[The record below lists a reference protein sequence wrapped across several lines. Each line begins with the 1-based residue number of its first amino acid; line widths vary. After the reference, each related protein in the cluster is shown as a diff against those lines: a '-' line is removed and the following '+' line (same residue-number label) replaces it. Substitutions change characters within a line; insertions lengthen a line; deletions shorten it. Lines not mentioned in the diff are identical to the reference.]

1 MNIEM
6 LPLRP
11 TTDQLAKM
19 AYVYIRQSSLMQVT
33 RHAESTEI
41 QYSLVERAVQL
52 GWPRERVEI
61 IDEDLGKSGA
71 DAYARGGFQ
80 HLLAEISL
88 ARAGL
93 VLSYDASRLAR
104 NNRDWYQLLEVCS
117 IFGTLIAD
125 GERLYDPRLYHD
137 RLLLGLTG
145 MLSEAELHQLKQ
157 RMQAGARHKAERGE
171 LRQGLPVGLARGP
184 AGEVILNPDEEVQA
198 RIRLVFE
205 KFREIRSASGVM
217 RYLRA
222 ANLPLPARPR
232 AGPAPHEIVWQPA
245 RTSAILDMLH
255 NPAYAGAYVY
265 GRKLLEPARRSPGHP
280 SGGRILQPIDK
291 WEICLHNRYPAYI
304 AWDEFVANQAQ
315 LHANSLKY
323 REEQP
328 GVARKGQALLQGIV
342 RCGRC
347 GALLHLHYSGPQG
360 EFPEYRCSADQSQFG
375 GTDCQR
381 VRALALDT
389 QVERRFL
396 EALQPDQVT
405 LALAA
410 LAHLEQEEQA
420 ENKQWE
426 LRLERAHYEAK
437 RAERQYQA
445 VEPENRLVA
454 HSLEKQWEERLRAV
468 ETVEK
473 EYHAWKASRFGS
485 LTEADRE
492 AIVALGSDLPALWQ
506 AATTTNTERKQMLR
520 LVIREVIVDSKRA
533 EGQVW
538 VQINWQTGAQEQF
551 WYQRRV
557 SSYAVFAGTQA
568 LEQRVRE
575 LNAAGLMDAQ
585 IAATLEREGYQT
597 PGLVHPITSKI
608 VCHLRAKWKI
618 PTVKLNHN
626 QQNPAQWEDGSYSV
640 EGAAARL
647 GVSQDAIFTWLKTG
661 RLKGEHLGRSMP
673 WKISLTE
680 DDERRLHE
688 WLQCQGRRTRRSKRE
703 AL

>member
-1 MNIEM
+1 MNAE
-6 LPLRP
+6 LLSLTP
-11 TTDQLAKM
+11 TTDQRAKM

-33 RHAESTEI
+33 RHAESTEL
-41 QYSLVERAVQL
+41 QYSLVERAVKL
-52 GWPRERVEI
+52 GWPRERVEV

-71 DAYARGGFQ
+71 DAFARGGFQ

-93 VLSYDASRLAR
+93 VLSFDASRLAR

-198 RIRLVFE
+198 RLRLVFE

-217 RYLRA
+217 RSLRA
-222 ANLPLPARPR
+222 AHLPLPARPR
-232 AGPAPHEIVWQPA
+232 VGPAPYEVVWQPA
-245 RTSAILDMLH
+245 RTSAILDILH

-265 GRKLLEPARRSPGHP
+265 GRKQLDPARRTPAHP
-280 SGGRILQPIDK
+280 CGGRILQPIDK
-291 WEICLHNRYPAYI
+291 WDICLHNRYPAYI
-304 AWDEFVANQAQ
+304 PWKEFVANQAQ
-315 LHANSLKY
+315 LRANSLKY

-347 GALLHLHYSGPQG
+347 GALFHLHYSGRQG
-360 EFPEYRCSADQSQFG
+360 EWPEYRCSADQSQFG

-381 VRALALDT
+381 VRALALDR
-389 QVERRFL
+389 QVEERFL
-396 EALQPDQVT
+396 EALRPDHLT

-410 LAHLEQEEQA
+410 LAQLEQEEQA
-420 ENKQWE
+420 ESKQWE
-426 LRLERAHYEAK
+426 LRLERARYQAK

-454 HSLEKQWEERLRAV
+454 RSLEKQWEEQLRAV

-473 EYHAWKASRFGS
+473 EYQVWKSSRFGT
-485 LTEADRE
+485 LTQADRE
-492 AIVALGSDLPALWQ
+492 AIVALGSDFPTLWQ
-506 AATTTNTERKQMLR
+506 APTTTSTERKQMLR
-520 LVIREVIVDSKRA
+520 LVIREVIVDSKRVG
-533 EGQVW
+533 GQVW
-538 VQINWQTGAQEQF
+538 VQINWQTGAQKQF

-557 SSYAVFAGTQA
+557 SSYAVFAGAQA

-585 IAATLEREGYQT
+585 IAATLTAEGYQT
-597 PGLVHPITSKI
+597 PGLIHPITSKM
-608 VCHLRAKWKI
+608 VWHLREKWQI
-618 PTVKLNHN
+618 PTVKLNRNEH
-626 QQNPAQWEDGSYSV
+626 NPAQWEDGSYSV
-640 EGAAARL
+640 EGAAAKL
-647 GVSQDAIFTWLKTG
+647 GVDQSTIFTWLKTG
-661 RLKGEHLGRSMP
+661 RLKGEHLARGMP
-673 WKISLTE
+673 WKIYLTE
-680 DDERRLHE
+680 EDERRLHE
-688 WLQCQGRRTRRSKRE
+688 WLRRARRSKRE

>member
-1 MNIEM
+1 MNVEL
-6 LPLRP
+6 LPLTP
-11 TTDQLAKM
+11 TTDQRAKM

-33 RHAESTEI
+33 RHAESTDL
-41 QYSLVERAVQL
+41 QYSLVERAVAL
-52 GWPRERVEI
+52 GWPRERVEL

-71 DAYARGGFQ
+71 QAEARGGFQ
-80 HLLAEISL
+80 RLLAEISL
-88 ARAGL
+88 ARVGL
-93 VLSYDASRLAR
+93 VLSFDASRLAR

-117 IFGTLIAD
+117 IFATLIAD

-137 RLLLGLTG
+137 RLLLGLSG
-145 MLSEAELHQLKQ
+145 MMSEAELHQLKQ

-205 KFREIRSASGVM
+205 KFREIRSAGGVM

-222 ANLPLPARPR
+222 AHLLLPACPR
-232 AGPAPHEIVWQPA
+232 VGPAPYEVVWQPA
-245 RTSAILDMLH
+245 RTSAILDILH

-265 GRKLLEPARRSPGHP
+265 GRKQLDPARRTPTHP
-280 SGGRILQPIDK
+280 SGGRLLQPLDK

-304 AWDEFVANQAQ
+304 TWEEFVANQAQ
-315 LHANSLKY
+315 LRTNSLRY
-323 REEQP
+323 REERP

-347 GALLHLHYSGPQG
+347 GALFHLHYSGPQG

-381 VRALALDT
+381 VRARALDT
-389 QVERRFL
+389 QIEQRFL
-396 EALQPDQVT
+396 EALQPAQVT

-410 LAHLEQEEQA
+410 LAQLEQEEQA
-420 ENKQWE
+420 ETKQWE
-426 LRLERAHYEAK
+426 LRLERARYQAR

-454 HSLEKQWEERLRAV
+454 RSLEKQWEERLRAV
-468 ETVEK
+468 ETAEK
-473 EYHAWKASRFGS
+473 EYHAWKSSRFGS
-485 LTEADRE
+485 LTQADRE
-492 AIVALGSDLPALWQ
+492 AIVALGSDLPTLWR
-506 AATTTNTERKQMLR
+506 APTTSNTERKQMLR
-520 LVIREVIVDSKRA
+520 LVIREVIVDSKRV

-551 WYQRRV
+551 CYQRRV
-557 SSYAVFAGTQA
+557 SSYAVFAGVQA

-575 LNAAGLMDAQ
+575 LNAAGLIDAQ

-597 PGLVHPITSKI
+597 PGLVHPITSKM
-608 VCHLRAKWKI
+608 VWHLRDKWKI
-618 PTVKLNHN
+618 PTVKLNKN
-626 QQNPAQWEDGSYSV
+626 QHNPAQWEDGSYSV
-640 EGAAARL
+640 EGAAAKL
-647 GVSQDAIFTWLKTG
+647 GVDQSTIFTWLKMG
-661 RLKGEHLGRSMP
+661 RLKGEQLARSMP

-680 DDERRLHE
+680 EDERRLHE
-688 WLQCQGRRTRRSKRE
+688 WLQRARRSKRE

>member
-1 MNIEM
+1 MSAEVH
-6 LPLRP
+6 PLTP
-11 TTDQLAKM
+11 TTDQRAKM

-33 RHAESTEI
+33 RHGESTEL
-41 QYSLVERAVQL
+41 QYSLVQRAVAL
-52 GWPRERVEI
+52 GWPRERVEL

-71 DAYARGGFQ
+71 HAEIRSGFQ
-80 HLLAEISL
+80 RLLAEISL
-88 ARAGL
+88 ARVGL
-93 VLSYDASRLAR
+93 VLSFDASRLAR
-104 NNRDWYQLLEVCS
+104 NNRDWYQLLEGCS

-137 RLLLGLTG
+137 RLLLGLSG
-145 MLSEAELHQLKQ
+145 MMSEAELHQLKQ

-205 KFREIRSASGVM
+205 KFREIRSAGGVM

-222 ANLPLPARPR
+222 AHLPLPACPR
-232 AGPAPHEIVWQPA
+232 VGPAPYQIVWQPA
-245 RTSAILDMLH
+245 RTSAILDILH

-265 GRKLLEPARRSPGHP
+265 GRKLLDPVRRTPAHP
-280 SGGRILQPIDK
+280 AGGRLLQPLDK

-304 AWDEFVANQAQ
+304 MWEEFVTNQAQ
-315 LHANSLKY
+315 LRANSLRY
-323 REEQP
+323 REERP

-360 EFPEYRCSADQSQFG
+360 EFPEYRCSADQIQFG

-396 EALQPDQVT
+396 EALRPDQVT

-426 LRLERAHYEAK
+426 LRLERARYQAK

-454 HSLEKQWEERLRAV
+454 RSLEKQWEEQLRAV

-473 EYHAWKASRFGS
+473 EYHAWKTSRFGS
-485 LTEADRE
+485 LTQADRE
-492 AIVALGSDLPALWQ
+492 AIVALGSDLPTLWQ
-506 AATTTNTERKQMLR
+506 APTTGNTERKQMVR

-551 WYQRRV
+551 WYQRR
-557 SSYAVFAGTQA
+557 
-568 LEQRVRE
+568 
-575 LNAAGLMDAQ
+575 
-585 IAATLEREGYQT
+585 
-597 PGLVHPITSKI
+597 
-608 VCHLRAKWKI
+608 
-618 PTVKLNHN
+618 
-626 QQNPAQWEDGSYSV
+626 
-640 EGAAARL
+640 
-647 GVSQDAIFTWLKTG
+647 
-661 RLKGEHLGRSMP
+661 
-673 WKISLTE
+673 
-680 DDERRLHE
+680 
-688 WLQCQGRRTRRSKRE
+688 
-703 AL
+703 

>member
-1 MNIEM
+1 MNAEL
-6 LPLRP
+6 LPLTP
-11 TTDQLAKM
+11 TTDQRAKI

-33 RHAESTEI
+33 RHAESTEL

-52 GWPRERVEI
+52 GWPRERVEV

-71 DAYARGGFQ
+71 DAIVRGGFQ
-80 HLLAEISL
+80 YLLAEISL

-93 VLSYDASRLAR
+93 VLSFDASRLAR

-205 KFREIRSASGVM
+205 KFREIRSAGGVM

-222 ANLPLPARPR
+222 AHLPLPARPR
-232 AGPAPHEIVWQPA
+232 VGPAPYEVVWQPA
-245 RTSAILDMLH
+245 RTSAILDILH

-265 GRKLLEPARRSPGHP
+265 GRKQLDPARRTPAHR

-291 WEICLHNRYPAYI
+291 WDICLHNRYPAYI
-304 AWDEFVANQAQ
+304 PWEEFVANQAQ
-315 LHANSLKY
+315 LRTNSLKY

-347 GALLHLHYSGPQG
+347 GALFHLHYSGQQG
-360 EFPEYRCSADQSQFG
+360 EWPEYRCSADQSQFG

-381 VRALALDT
+381 VRALALDA
-389 QVERRFL
+389 QVEQRLL
-396 EALQPDQVT
+396 EALRPDQLT

-420 ENKQWE
+420 ESKQWE
-426 LRLERAHYEAK
+426 LRLERARYQAK

-454 HSLEKQWEERLRAV
+454 RSLEKQWEEQLRTV

-473 EYHAWKASRFGS
+473 EYHAWKASRFGV
-485 LTEADRE
+485 LTQEGRE
-492 AIVALGSDLPALWQ
+492 AIVALGSDFPALWQ
-506 AATTTNTERKQMLR
+506 AETTTNTERKQMLR
-520 LVIREVIVDSKRA
+520 LVIREVIVDSKRI

-551 WYQRRV
+551 CYQRRV
-557 SSYAVFAGTQA
+557 HSYAVFTGAQA

-575 LNAAGLMDAQ
+575 LNAAGLIDAQ

-597 PGLVHPITSKI
+597 PGLIHPITSKI
-608 VCHLRAKWKI
+608 VCHLRAKWQI

-626 QQNPAQWEDGSYSV
+626 QHNPAQWEDGSYSV
-640 EGAAARL
+640 EGAAAKL
-647 GVSQDAIFTWLKTG
+647 GVNQSTIFNWLKTG

-673 WKISLTE
+673 WKIYLTE
-680 DDERRLHE
+680 EDVTRLHE
-688 WLQCQGRRTRRSKRE
+688 WLRRARRSKRE

>member
-1 MNIEM
+1 MNAEL
-6 LPLRP
+6 LPLTP
-11 TTDQLAKM
+11 TTDQRAKM

-33 RHAESTEI
+33 RHAESTEL

-52 GWPRERVEI
+52 GWPRERVEV
-61 IDEDLGKSGA
+61 IDEDLGKSAA
-71 DAYARGGFQ
+71 DAFARGGFQ
-80 HLLAEISL
+80 YLLAEISL

-93 VLSYDASRLAR
+93 VLSFDASRLAR

-125 GERLYDPRLYHD
+125 GERLYNPRLYHD
-137 RLLLGLTG
+137 RLLFGLTG
-145 MLSEAELHQLKQ
+145 MRSLAELHQLKQ

-184 AGEVILNPDEEVQA
+184 AGEVVFNPDEEVQA

-205 KFREIRSASGVM
+205 KFREIRSAGGVM

-222 ANLPLPARPR
+222 ALLPLPARPR
-232 AGPAPHEIVWQPA
+232 VGPAPFEVVWQPA

-265 GRKLLEPARRSPGHP
+265 GRKLLDPARRSPGHP

-291 WEICLHNRYPAYI
+291 WEICLHNRYPADS
-304 AWDEFVANQAQ
+304 AWNEFVANQAQ
-315 LHANSLKY
+315 LRANSLKY

-347 GALLHLHYSGPQG
+347 GALFHLHYSGKQG
-360 EFPEYRCSADQSQFG
+360 EWPEYRCSADQSQFG

-381 VRALALDT
+381 VRALALDR
-389 QVERRFL
+389 QVEQRFL
-396 EALQPDQVT
+396 QALQPDQVT

-410 LAHLEQEEQA
+410 LAQVEQEEQA
-420 ENKQWE
+420 ESKQWE
-426 LRLERAHYEAK
+426 LRLERARYQAK

-454 HSLEKQWEERLRAV
+454 RSLEKQWEEQLRAV

-473 EYHAWKASRFGS
+473 EYQVWKSSRFGIV
-485 LTEADRE
+485 TQADRE
-492 AIVALGSDLPALWQ
+492 AIVALGSDLPTLWQ
-506 AATTTNTERKQMLR
+506 APTTTNEERKQMLR

-533 EGQVW
+533 NGQVW
-538 VQINWQTGAQEQF
+538 VQINWQTGAQEQL

-557 SSYAVFAGTQA
+557 NSYSVFAGAQA

-597 PGLVHPITSKI
+597 PGLIHPITSKI
-608 VCHLRAKWKI
+608 VCHLRAQWQI
-618 PTVKLNHN
+618 PTVKLNRN
-626 QQNPAQWEDGSYSV
+626 QHNPAQWEDGSYSV
-640 EGAAARL
+640 EGAAAKL
-647 GVSQDAIFTWLKTG
+647 GVDQSTIFNWLKTG
-661 RLKGEHLGRSMP
+661 KLKGEHLARSMP

-680 DDERRLHE
+680 EDERRLHE
-688 WLQCQGRRTRRSKRE
+688 WLRRARRSKRE